1 VTTWLDQSGLT
12 TLVDLGETTEWGKVA
27 VTALVWVALPLAL
40 GMVRLERG
48 DID

>member
-1 VTTWLDQSGLT
+1 MQKGLP
-12 TLVDLGETTEWGKVA
+12 TLIDLGGADWDKVG

-40 GMVRLERG
+40 GIARLERG